1 MKRLGVLAGFFVLG
15 FVAVR
20 YYKKWRNKK
29 RAGKMGRKFG
39 QLGREIAEKK
49 KRGEV

>member
-1 MKRLGVLAGFFVLG
+1 MKRLGVLAGFFILG

-29 RAGKMGRKFG
+29 RAGEMGRKFRQYG
-39 QLGREIAEKK
+39 LELAEKK

>member
-15 FVAVR
+15 YFAVR
-20 YYKKWRNKK
+20 YYKKK
-29 RAGKMGRKFG
+29 RAGKMGSKFG
-39 QLGREIAEKK
+39 QLGRDLAERK